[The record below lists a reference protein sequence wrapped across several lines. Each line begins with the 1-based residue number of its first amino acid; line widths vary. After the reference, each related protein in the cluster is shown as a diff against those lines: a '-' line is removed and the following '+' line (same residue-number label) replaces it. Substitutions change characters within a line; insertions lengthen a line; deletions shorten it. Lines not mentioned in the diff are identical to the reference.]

1 MHFFTKDKEHPYVQ
15 EQPFD
20 WIRGYQ
26 VGGKSLTWARHTQ
39 RWSDYDFEGPLRDG
53 FAVDWPIRYQDLAPW
68 YSHVEKFAGISGNND
83 GIPELPDGEF
93 LAPFGMTCVA
103 DYFKEQLKQNYKN
116 RHVISSRMAHLS
128 DPQPIHLAQGRAK
141 CLNRVVCQRGCPF
154 GGYFSS
160 NSSTLPAAEKTGNLS
175 LLPDAIVE
183 SILYDESKEKAIGVR
198 VIDAHTKEATEY
210 YARVIFANASAFN
223 TNLLLLNSISSRF
236 PNGLGND
243 SGLLGKYVAFHN
255 YRGKIAAETD
265 KFGEFTADG
274 RRPGSAYIPRFRN
287 VYSQET
293 DFLRGYA
300 AGFSTHR
307 RPKQDT
313 SGLGADLKDNLLNAP
328 LGNWTVGSHM
338 MGETI
343 PKESNFVSLDR
354 NQKDDYGIPLL
365 KTSIT
370 YDDNDEKMVKDFFDQ
385 FTEMYTKAGFTNI
398 RTTDTKQAPGLD
410 IHEMGGVRMGRDPK
424 TSLLNKWNQLHFCKN
439 VFVTDGASMTSTST
453 QNPSLTYM
461 ALTARAAN
469 YAVDQMKRG
478 EL

>member
-1 MHFFTKDKEHPYVQ
+1 
-15 EQPFD
+15 
-20 WIRGYQ
+20 
-26 VGGKSLTWARHTQ
+26 
-39 RWSDYDFEGPLRDG
+39 
-53 FAVDWPIRYQDLAPW
+53 
-68 YSHVEKFAGISGNND
+68 
-83 GIPELPDGEF
+83 
-93 LAPFGMTCVA
+93 
-103 DYFKEQLKQNYKN
+103 
-116 RHVISSRMAHLS
+116 
-128 DPQPIHLAQGRAK
+128 
-141 CLNRVVCQRGCPF
+141 
-154 GGYFSS
+154 
-160 NSSTLPAAEKTGNLS
+160 
-175 LLPDAIVE
+175 
-183 SILYDESKEKAIGVR
+183 
-198 VIDAHTKEATEY
+198 
-210 YARVIFANASAFN
+210 ANASAFN

-410 IHEMGGVRMGRDPK
+410 IHEMGGVR
-424 TSLLNKWNQLHFCKN
+424 
-439 VFVTDGASMTSTST
+439 
-453 QNPSLTYM
+453 
-461 ALTARAAN
+461 
-469 YAVDQMKRG
+469 
-478 EL
+478 